1 MILIISPRQ
10 TRAAILSAL
19 HGSFAM
25 TRQDSVNL
33 QFDLDAAQ
41 LMRFKYAL
49 RNAVDV
55 TRLVYVNTEAGLVE
69 LDRVKTVADFANQ
82 NSLPLVLAS
91 AYSLLGE
98 DQCGDFLR
106 SAAGYIE
113 GIVPQHFIIG
123 RAQFENVQFSLI
135 ADQINGITRA
145 SPAAARRSSRSRG
158 KMLPPIL
165 QSVWIGPASEVEA
178 ALNEVQADTDAE
190 GQFRL
195 EVPEGTLCFLGSAAE
210 VLVTSRMYHFRRG
223 RKRKLVL
230 LLKKMRPQQKPRIE
244 FGNDD

>member
-1 MILIISPRQ
+1 MILIISPKQ
-10 TRAAILSAL
+10 TSATILDAL

-91 AYSLLGE
+91 AYSLLAE

-135 ADQINGITRA
+135 ADQINGLSDNGLFGRYHARIAGGGAALDPVTRKDA
-145 SPAAARRSSRSRG
+145 SPYIA
-158 KMLPPIL
+158 K
-165 QSVWIGPASEVEA
+165 
-178 ALNEVQADTDAE
+178 
-190 GQFRL
+190 RL
-195 EVPEGTLCFLGSAAE
+195 DRPGFGS
-210 VLVTSRMYHFRRG
+210 
-223 RKRKLVL
+223 
-230 LLKKMRPQQKPRIE
+230 
-244 FGNDD
+244 